1 MITGLGS
8 TETAPYAIAANW
20 ETGRSGH
27 IGVPA
32 QGLDVKLV
40 PAGDKIEARVR
51 GPNVFPGYWRQP
63 ELTAACFD
71 EDGFYLMGDA
81 VRFVDPADPGQGL
94 VFDGRLSEDFKLSS
108 GTWVSVG
115 PLRAAFIQH
124 CAPLVRDLVVAGHD
138 RNELTAL
145 IFPDLGAC
153 AALCGAPSTSPPAA
167 LLSHPAVRDR
177 MQALL
182 DDFACAATGSAKR
195 ILRAVLLD
203 VPPAIDAHEITDKGS
218 INQRAVL
225 THRAGLVEALYA
237 DPASPSVIVAR
248 VAPR

>member
-1 MITGLGS
+1 MDWDYLSAQSFEPSGERTLMITGLGS

-81 VRFVDPADPGQGL
+81 VRFVDPADPGRGL

-124 CAPLVRDLVVAGHD
+124 FAPLVRDVVIAGHD
-138 RNELTAL
+138 RDVVAVL
-145 IFPDLGAC
+145 IFPDLDAC
-153 AALCGAPSTSPPAA
+153 RALVTDAASLAPDA
-167 LLSHPAVRDR
+167 LL
-177 MQALL
+177 
-182 DDFACAATGSAKR
+182 
-195 ILRAVLLD
+195 
-203 VPPAIDAHEITDKGS
+203 AH
-218 INQRAVL
+218 
-225 THRAGLVEALYA
+225 
-237 DPASPSVIVAR
+237 
-248 VAPR
+248 